1 MIRHESGSDTPNLIK
16 GVSGVPRI
24 YILQIWCMSKKQ
36 VFYASCL
43 VIIMCVINIKIEYEL
58 YISVPCFVRVC
69 LICIVKN
76 SKIEGQHYKCD

>member
-1 MIRHESGSDTPNLIK
+1 MNRDPTHQTLSRAYPAYH
-16 GVSGVPRI
+16 VYI
-24 YILQIWCMSKKQ
+24 YCKIWCMLKKQ
-36 VFYASCL
+36 VFYALCL